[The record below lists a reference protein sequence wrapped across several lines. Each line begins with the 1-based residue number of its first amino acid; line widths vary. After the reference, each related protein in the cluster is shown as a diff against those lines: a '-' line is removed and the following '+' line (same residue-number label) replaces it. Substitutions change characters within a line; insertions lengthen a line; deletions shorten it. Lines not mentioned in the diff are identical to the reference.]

1 MFKAPFSFAGRIGRL
16 EYLLSGLFSLM
27 LYGMGIGIMEAVKE
41 AAVSAS
47 LSSYRRPGS
56 SWPKAGSAP
65 MTPAGMALSA

>member
-41 AAVSAS
+41 AAVIGV
-47 LSSYRRPGS
+47 LIII
-56 SWPKAGSAP
+56 
-65 MTPAGMALSA
+65 PAAWFILA